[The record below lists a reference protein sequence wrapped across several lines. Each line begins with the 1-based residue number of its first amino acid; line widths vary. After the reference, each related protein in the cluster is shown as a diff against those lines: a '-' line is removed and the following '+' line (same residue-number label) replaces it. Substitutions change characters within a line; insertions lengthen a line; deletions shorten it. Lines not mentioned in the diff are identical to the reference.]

1 MGPANDA
8 TQLFLELGGL
18 LVLVAALIRLANR
31 LGVSPIPLYLLAGL
45 AFGTGGLVPLG
56 TSREFIQLSA
66 DIGVV
71 LLLLLLGL
79 EYTADELSEGL
90 RSGWRGGLVDLAL
103 NFVPGVALG
112 LALGWDLLPAVLL
125 GGVVFNT
132 SSSVMAKVLTDLG
145 RLGNRE
151 TVAVLTL
158 SVMEDLTN
166 AVYLPLIGV
175 LLVDTAMATGLR
187 SIGVALVTVV
197 VVLLLALR
205 YGGALSRVLVSRS
218 DEAVLL
224 TVFGLVLLVAGLA
237 QTLQVS
243 SAIGAFLLGIAMT
256 GPLADRARALL
267 GPMRDLFGAVFFLSF
282 GLGIAPESIPPV
294 AALALGVAALTT
306 VTKVATGWWAARAI
320 GIGPA
325 GRLRAGTAF
334 VPRGEFAIVIAGL
347 GVGLEPQLGPLAAT
361 YVLITVLAGSLL
373 PRVSDDLL
381 RLTARAARAPTPG

>member
-175 LLVDTAMATGLR
+175 LLVDTAMVTGLR
-187 SIGVALVTVV
+187 SIAVALVTVV

>member
-187 SIGVALVTVV
+187 SIAVALVTVV

-381 RLTARAARAPTPG
+381 RLTTRAARAPTSG

>member
-187 SIGVALVTVV
+187 SIAVALVTVV

>member
-175 LLVDTAMATGLR
+175 LLVDTAMATGMR
-187 SIGVALVTVV
+187 SIAVALVTVV